1 MRLAPPFAVL
11 EAPITTTTLSDA
23 RSNAAASTSAASEH
37 LGVRLLHQSRA
48 CLSAVATKAKE
59 VEAVEGVMR
68 TPPVEEEHTG
78 PPIREMRVQLRP
90 DSEQGSRGSRR
101 VRKG

>member
-11 EAPITTTTLSDA
+11 EAPITTTTLSNA
-23 RSNAAASTSAASEH
+23 RSNAAAGTCATSESS
-37 LGVRLLHQSRA
+37 GIGLLRQPRA

-59 VEAVEGVMR
+59 VEAEEGVMR
-68 TPPVEEEHTG
+68 TPPIEEEHTG

-90 DSEQGSRGSRR
+90 DSEQGSRGARR